1 MNLKEESLKLHEE
14 NHGKLEVKSK
24 VKIENQHDLSLAYTP
39 GVAFVCKEIEK
50 NPKWIVD
57 KVKGVYY
64 GFHDID
70 FILAESN
77 IFSSLPRFKISKTD
91 RYELWLPS
99 DISIKD
105 VDEIVRLALV
115 GKIQVKYGLIFRDKS
130 LNWLSILCYM
140 LDGGDIRE
148 DKVAFENTKN

>member
-1 MNLKEESLKLHEE
+1 MKEVIALLFVIFIVYIATRVFKL
-14 NHGKLEVKSK
+14 
-24 VKIENQHDLSLAYTP
+24 
-39 GVAFVCKEIEK
+39 FVRPAILDMDTKEIER

-99 DISIKD
+99 DISIRD

-148 DKVAFENTKN
+148 DKVAFEDTKKLEQETS

>member
-1 MNLKEESLKLHEE
+1 MKEVIALLFVIFIVYIATRVFKLFVRPVILDMN
-14 NHGKLEVKSK
+14 
-24 VKIENQHDLSLAYTP
+24 T
-39 GVAFVCKEIEK
+39 KEIER

-115 GKIQVKYGLIFRDKS
+115 GKIQARYGLIFRDKP
-130 LNWLSILCYM
+130 LYWLSILCYM

-148 DKVAFENTKN
+148 DKVAFEDTKN

>member
-1 MNLKEESLKLHEE
+1 MKEVIALL
-14 NHGKLEVKSK
+14 
-24 VKIENQHDLSLAYTP
+24 
-39 GVAFVCKEIEK
+39 FVIFIVYIATRVFKWFVLPVILDMDTKEIER

-57 KVKGVYY
+57 KVKGIYY

-70 FILAESN
+70 FILAEN
-77 IFSSLPRFKISKTD
+77 NMFSSLPRFKITKAN

-99 DISIKD
+99 DISIRD

-115 GKIQVKYGLIFRDKS
+115 GKIKIKYGLDFDNKS
-130 LNWLSILCYM
+130 LHWLSILCYM

-148 DKVAFENTKN
+148 DKVAFENAKN

>member
-1 MNLKEESLKLHEE
+1 MKEVIALLFVIFIVYIATRVFKL
-14 NHGKLEVKSK
+14 
-24 VKIENQHDLSLAYTP
+24 
-39 GVAFVCKEIEK
+39 FVRPVILDMDTKEIER

-105 VDEIVRLALV
+105 VDEIV
-115 GKIQVKYGLIFRDKS
+115 
-130 LNWLSILCYM
+130 
-140 LDGGDIRE
+140 
-148 DKVAFENTKN
+148 

>member
-1 MNLKEESLKLHEE
+1 MKEVIALLFVIFIVYIATRVFKL
-14 NHGKLEVKSK
+14 
-24 VKIENQHDLSLAYTP
+24 
-39 GVAFVCKEIEK
+39 FVRPVILDMDTKEIER

>member
-1 MNLKEESLKLHEE
+1 MKEVIALLFVIFMVYTATRVFKL
-14 NHGKLEVKSK
+14 
-24 VKIENQHDLSLAYTP
+24 
-39 GVAFVCKEIEK
+39 FVRPVILDMDTKEIER

-57 KVKGVYY
+57 KVKGIYY

>member
-1 MNLKEESLKLHEE
+1 MKEVIALLFVIFIVYIATRVFKL
-14 NHGKLEVKSK
+14 
-24 VKIENQHDLSLAYTP
+24 
-39 GVAFVCKEIEK
+39 FVRPVILDMDTKEIER

-115 GKIQVKYGLIFRDKS
+115 GKIQAKYGLIFRDKS

>member
-1 MNLKEESLKLHEE
+1 MKEVIALL
-14 NHGKLEVKSK
+14 
-24 VKIENQHDLSLAYTP
+24 
-39 GVAFVCKEIEK
+39 FVIFIVYIATRVFKWFVLPVILDMDTKEIER

-115 GKIQVKYGLIFRDKS
+115 GKIQAKYGLIFRDKS

>member
-1 MNLKEESLKLHEE
+1 MKEVIALLFVIFIVYIATRVFKL
-14 NHGKLEVKSK
+14 
-24 VKIENQHDLSLAYTP
+24 
-39 GVAFVCKEIEK
+39 FVRPAILDMDTKEIER

-57 KVKGVYY
+57 KVKGIYY

-70 FILAESN
+70 FVLAENN

-99 DISIKD
+99 DISIRD

-115 GKIQVKYGLIFRDKS
+115 GKIQAKYGLIFRDKS

-148 DKVAFENTKN
+148 DKVAFEDTKKLEQETS

>member
-1 MNLKEESLKLHEE
+1 MKEVIALL
-14 NHGKLEVKSK
+14 
-24 VKIENQHDLSLAYTP
+24 
-39 GVAFVCKEIEK
+39 FVIFIVYIATRVFKWFVLPVILDMDTKEIER

-57 KVKGVYY
+57 KVKGVCY

-99 DISIKD
+99 DISIRD

-115 GKIQVKYGLIFRDKS
+115 GKIQAKYGLIFRDKS

>member
-1 MNLKEESLKLHEE
+1 MKE
-14 NHGKLEVKSK
+14 V
-24 VKIENQHDLSLAYTP
+24 
-39 GVAFVCKEIEK
+39 VALLFVIFIVYIATRVFKWFVLPVILDMDIKEIER

-57 KVKGVYY
+57 KVKGIYY

-70 FILAESN
+70 FILAEN
-77 IFSSLPRFKISKTD
+77 KLFSSLPRFKITKAN

-99 DISIKD
+99 DISIRD

-115 GKIQVKYGLIFRDKS
+115 GKIQAKYGLIFRDKS
-130 LNWLSILCYM
+130 LHWLSILCYM

>member
-1 MNLKEESLKLHEE
+1 MKEVIALLFVIFIVYIATRAFKL
-14 NHGKLEVKSK
+14 
-24 VKIENQHDLSLAYTP
+24 
-39 GVAFVCKEIEK
+39 FVRPAILDMDTKEIER

-115 GKIQVKYGLIFRDKS
+115 GKIQAKYGLIFRDKS

-148 DKVAFENTKN
+148 DKVAFEDTKN

>member
-1 MNLKEESLKLHEE
+1 MKEVIALLFVIFIVYIATRAFKL
-14 NHGKLEVKSK
+14 
-24 VKIENQHDLSLAYTP
+24 
-39 GVAFVCKEIEK
+39 FVRPAILDMDTKEIER

-115 GKIQVKYGLIFRDKS
+115 GKIQAKYGLIFRDKS

>member
-1 MNLKEESLKLHEE
+1 MKEVIALL
-14 NHGKLEVKSK
+14 
-24 VKIENQHDLSLAYTP
+24 
-39 GVAFVCKEIEK
+39 FVIFIVYIATRIFKWFVLPVILDMDTKEIER

-115 GKIQVKYGLIFRDKS
+115 GKIQAKYGLIFRDKS

>member
-1 MNLKEESLKLHEE
+1 MKEVIALL
-14 NHGKLEVKSK
+14 
-24 VKIENQHDLSLAYTP
+24 
-39 GVAFVCKEIEK
+39 FVIFIVYIATRVFKWFVLPVILDMDTKETER

-70 FILAESN
+70 FVLAENN
-77 IFSSLPRFKISKTD
+77 IFSSLPRFKITKTN

-99 DISIKD
+99 DISIRE

-115 GKIQVKYGLIFRDKS
+115 GKIKIKYGLDFGNKS
-130 LNWLSILCYM
+130 LHWLSILCYM

>member
-1 MNLKEESLKLHEE
+1 MKEVIALLFVIFMVYTATRVFKL
-14 NHGKLEVKSK
+14 
-24 VKIENQHDLSLAYTP
+24 
-39 GVAFVCKEIEK
+39 FVRPVILDMDTKEIER

-57 KVKGVYY
+57 KVKGIYY

-91 RYELWLPS
+91 RYEFWLPS

>member
-1 MNLKEESLKLHEE
+1 MKEVIALLFVIFIVYIATRAFKL
-14 NHGKLEVKSK
+14 
-24 VKIENQHDLSLAYTP
+24 
-39 GVAFVCKEIEK
+39 FVRPAILDMDTKEIER

-115 GKIQVKYGLIFRDKS
+115 GKIQAKYGLIFRDKS

-140 LDGGDIRE
+140 LDGGDINMIDQPVE
-148 DKVAFENTKN
+148 KDKKPIDANQKI

>member
-1 MNLKEESLKLHEE
+1 MKEVIALLFVIFIVYIATRVFKWFVLPVILDMDT
-14 NHGKLEVKSK
+14 KEV
-24 VKIENQHDLSLAYTP
+24 ER
-39 GVAFVCKEIEK
+39 

-57 KVKGVYY
+57 KVNGVYY

-70 FILAESN
+70 FILAENN
-77 IFSSLPRFKISKTD
+77 IFSSLPRFKITKAN

-99 DISIKD
+99 DISIRD

-115 GKIQVKYGLIFRDKS
+115 GKIQARYGLIFRDKP
-130 LNWLSILCYM
+130 LHWLSILCYM

-148 DKVAFENTKN
+148 DKAAFENTKN

>member
-1 MNLKEESLKLHEE
+1 MKEVIALLFVIFIVYIAIRVFKLFIRPVI
-14 NHGKLEVKSK
+14 L
-24 VKIENQHDLSLAYTP
+24 DMDT
-39 GVAFVCKEIEK
+39 KEIER

-70 FILAESN
+70 FALAENN
-77 IFSSLPRFKISKTD
+77 IFSSLPRFKITKTN

>member
-1 MNLKEESLKLHEE
+1 MKEVIALLFVIFIVYIAIHVFKLFIRPVI
-14 NHGKLEVKSK
+14 L
-24 VKIENQHDLSLAYTP
+24 DMDT
-39 GVAFVCKEIEK
+39 KEIER

>member
-1 MNLKEESLKLHEE
+1 MKEVIALLFLIFIVYIATRVFKL
-14 NHGKLEVKSK
+14 
-24 VKIENQHDLSLAYTP
+24 
-39 GVAFVCKEIEK
+39 FVRPVILDMDTKEIER

-115 GKIQVKYGLIFRDKS
+115 GKIQAKYGLIFRDKS

>member
-1 MNLKEESLKLHEE
+1 MKEVIALLFVIFIVYIATRVFKL
-14 NHGKLEVKSK
+14 
-24 VKIENQHDLSLAYTP
+24 
-39 GVAFVCKEIEK
+39 FVRPVILDMDTKEIER
-50 NPKWIVD
+50 NPKWIVN

>member
-1 MNLKEESLKLHEE
+1 MKEVVALLFVLFIMYIATRVFKWFVLPVILDMDT
-14 NHGKLEVKSK
+14 KEV
-24 VKIENQHDLSLAYTP
+24 ER
-39 GVAFVCKEIEK
+39 

-64 GFHDID
+64 GFHDVD
-70 FILAESN
+70 FILENN
-77 IFSSLPRFKISKTD
+77 IFSSLPRFKITKAN

-99 DISIKD
+99 DISIRD

-115 GKIQVKYGLIFRDKS
+115 GKIQARYGLIFRDKS
-130 LNWLSILCYM
+130 LYWLSILCYM